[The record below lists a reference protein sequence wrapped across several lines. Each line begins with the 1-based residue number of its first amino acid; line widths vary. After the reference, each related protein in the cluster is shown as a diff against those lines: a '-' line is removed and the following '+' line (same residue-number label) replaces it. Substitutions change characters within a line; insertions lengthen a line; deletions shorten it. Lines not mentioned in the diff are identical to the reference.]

1 MDVRNISHSHLVPHP
16 VAAARPGPAPGAPP
30 TAGAAPGAAPPTA
43 PAGGGAGGEA
53 QPPGERHGHG
63 HPYFLTTEDWR
74 LHSDG
79 AGD

>member
-1 MDVRNISHSHLVPHP
+1 MPHP

-30 TAGAAPGAAPPTA
+30 TAGAAPGTAPPTAPRTATPTA

-53 QPPGERHGHG
+53 QPPGERHDHG

-74 LHSDG
+74 LHCDG